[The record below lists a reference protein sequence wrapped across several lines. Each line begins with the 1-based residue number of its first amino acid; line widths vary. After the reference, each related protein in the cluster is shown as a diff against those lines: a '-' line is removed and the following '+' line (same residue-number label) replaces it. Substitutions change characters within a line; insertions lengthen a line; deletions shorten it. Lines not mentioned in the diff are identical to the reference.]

1 MSKKVMA
8 MIMAAMISL
17 SLAGC
22 GSNNDNNTNSSTKDT
37 VIEEEYENT
46 TGKWSRDFTFKDF
59 TDTAE
64 NLATRIKKQTK
75 EYGLEYTEDE
85 VVKDDNNKTISVENK
100 EAEKNKLEGM
110 YFSRILYGEN
120 LSAGKIKM
128 KILLNFDGEKAIK
141 DNDFDL
147 GSTSVAKYSAIITGA
162 NARNYRRI
170 NTKILDILNSD
181 SGEGYFKNEIEG
193 LTEEITVTKKYIVYS
208 VETTKY
214 EFKKAEQ

>member
-22 GSNNDNNTNSSTKDT
+22 GSNKDNNTNSSTKDT

-85 VVKDDNNKTISVENK
+85 VVKDDKNKTISVENK

-193 LTEEITVTKKYIVYS
+193 LTEEITVTKNYIVYS

>member
-1 MSKKVMA
+1 MSKKVMV

-22 GSNNDNNTNSSTKDT
+22 GSSNNNNTSSTTKDT
-37 VIEEEYENT
+37 VIEEDTNT

-85 VVKDDNNKTISVENK
+85 VVKDYNDKTISVENNK
-100 EAEKNKLEGM
+100 AEKNKLEGM

-120 LSAGKIKM
+120 LSSGKIKM

-141 DNDFDL
+141 DKDFDL

-162 NARNYRRI
+162 NARNYKRI
-170 NTKILDILNSD
+170 NNKILEILNSD
-181 SGEGYFKNEIEG
+181 SEEGYFKNEIEG
-193 LTEEITVTKKYIVYS
+193 LTEEITVTKSYIVYS
-208 VETTKY
+208 IETTKY
-214 EFKKAEQ
+214 EFIKAEQ

>member
-8 MIMAAMISL
+8 IIMAAMISL

-22 GSNNDNNTNSSTKDT
+22 GSSNNNNTSSSTEDT
-37 VIEEEYENT
+37 VVEEDSNS

-59 TDTAE
+59 TDIAE

-85 VVKDDNNKTISVENK
+85 VVKDDNDKTISVENK
-100 EAEKNKLEGM
+100 NAEKNKLEDM

-141 DNDFDL
+141 DKDFDL
-147 GSTSVAKYSAIITGA
+147 GSTSVEKYSAIITGA
-162 NARNYRRI
+162 NARNYKKI
-170 NTKILDILNSD
+170 NTKILEILNSG
-181 SGEGYFKNEIEG
+181 SGEGYFENEIEG
-193 LTEEITVTKKYIVYS
+193 LTEEITVTKNYIVYS
-208 VETTKY
+208 IETTKY

>member
-100 EAEKNKLEGM
+100 EDRK
-110 YFSRILYGEN
+110 
-120 LSAGKIKM
+120 
-128 KILLNFDGEKAIK
+128 
-141 DNDFDL
+141 
-147 GSTSVAKYSAIITGA
+147 SV
-162 NARNYRRI
+162 
-170 NTKILDILNSD
+170 
-181 SGEGYFKNEIEG
+181 
-193 LTEEITVTKKYIVYS
+193 V
-208 VETTKY
+208 
-214 EFKKAEQ
+214 